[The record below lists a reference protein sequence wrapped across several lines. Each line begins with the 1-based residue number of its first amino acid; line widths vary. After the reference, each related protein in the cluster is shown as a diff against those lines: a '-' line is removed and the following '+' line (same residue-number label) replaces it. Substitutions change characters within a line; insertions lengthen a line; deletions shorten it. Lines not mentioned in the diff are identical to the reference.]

1 MTKINAEMFSKL
13 NESMKLGSL
22 PIKTVTSSY
31 LRMGTSALK
40 ACSS

>member
-22 PIKTVTSSY
+22 PIKTVSSSY
-31 LRMGTSALK
+31 RSMGTSALK
-40 ACSS
+40 ASYS